1 MTVTVRFAPSPTG
14 NIHIG
19 NARTA
24 LFNWLFALKNGGHF
38 VQRFDDTDVGRSRQE
53 YADQIL
59 YDLHWLGVHPDVT
72 VHQSARFDTYAAAVE
87 RLKAAGVLYACYETP
102 EELELRRKILLSR
115 RLPPV
120 YGREALKLSQ
130 AEKDAFEADGRK
142 PHWRFLLPN
151 FDSDPFA
158 PKRTEVHWDD
168 LVRGAETVDLASV
181 SDPVLVRG
189 DGSYLYTFTSV
200 VDDIELGITH
210 VIRGDDH
217 VTNTG
222 VQIALFRALGAEPPA
237 FGHHNTL
244 TTSTGEG
251 LSKRS
256 GALSIAGLAESGIEP
271 MAVVSLAV
279 LIGTSENVS
288 AMSSMQ
294 ELAAHFE
301 LAGTS
306 KSAAKF
312 DPAEL
317 TVLNRV
323 LIHHMP
329 FDEAKSRLA
338 AIGIA
343 GGSRRSVLARG
354 ARQSRHGRRCGALVA
369 DRRLRAGSAA
379 GHVGRGPRIRARR
392 LRLPAARTV
401 GPRHLEGLDGRGQGG
416 ERPQGQGALPCRCGW
431 RLPDLLRA
439 RSLQIYCP
447 CWVGKEHWPDD
458 PDLALACRG
467 DRRRGRLRLR
477 MRLIVSPSEPALA
490 IGNGLGI
497 VGRVWLADRC
507 RRHRRDRCRLL
518 DGLPADDREA
528 VGRLRAAA
536 GLRPGPV
543 AIEVG
548 GRQRRIGLAGAG
560 RDHRSPNPRRPLA
573 GSRAASRR
581 LGRSIRNSSGRGRN
595 RPTRNWAT
603 SGNSSRRRC
612 ARTWWR
618 TGRPVR

>member
-24 LFNWLFALKNGGHF
+24 LFNWLFAQKNGGRF
-38 VQRFDDTDVGRSRQE
+38 VLRFDDTDVGRSRQE
-53 YADQIL
+53 YADQIQK
-59 YDLHWLGVHPDVT
+59 DLHWLGVAPDVT

-151 FDSDPFA
+151 FERDPLS
-158 PKRTEVHWDD
+158 PMRTEVHWDD
-168 LVRGAETVDLASV
+168 LVRGLETVDLASV

-200 VDDIELGITH
+200 VDDIELGISH

-222 VQIALFRALGAEPPA
+222 VQIAQFRALGAEPPV

-294 ELAAHFE
+294 ELAQHFE

-306 KSAAKF
+306 KSASKF

-329 FDEAKSRLA
+329 YEEAKSRLA
-338 AIGIA
+338 AIGVPEDRAEAFWLAVRGNLDKVADAASWWRIVA
-343 GGSRRSVLARG
+343 SGPEEPADFSDEDRAFVRDAYDFLPLEPWDHGTWKAWTDKVKEATGRKGKALYHPLRLALTGLASGPELSDLLPLLGREGVLAR
-354 ARQSRHGRRCGALVA
+354 
-369 DRRLRAGSAA
+369 
-379 GHVGRGPRIRARR
+379 
-392 LRLPAARTV
+392 
-401 GPRHLEGLDGRGQGG
+401 
-416 ERPQGQGALPCRCGW
+416 RP
-431 RLPDLLRA
+431 
-439 RSLQIYCP
+439 
-447 CWVGKEHWPDD
+447 
-458 PDLALACRG
+458 
-467 DRRRGRLRLR
+467 
-477 MRLIVSPSEPALA
+477 
-490 IGNGLGI
+490 
-497 VGRVWLADRC
+497 
-507 RRHRRDRCRLL
+507 
-518 DGLPADDREA
+518 
-528 VGRLRAAA
+528 
-536 GLRPGPV
+536 
-543 AIEVG
+543 
-548 GRQRRIGLAGAG
+548 
-560 RDHRSPNPRRPLA
+560 
-573 GSRAASRR
+573 
-581 LGRSIRNSSGRGRN
+581 
-595 RPTRNWAT
+595 
-603 SGNSSRRRC
+603 
-612 ARTWWR
+612 
-618 TGRPVR
+618 